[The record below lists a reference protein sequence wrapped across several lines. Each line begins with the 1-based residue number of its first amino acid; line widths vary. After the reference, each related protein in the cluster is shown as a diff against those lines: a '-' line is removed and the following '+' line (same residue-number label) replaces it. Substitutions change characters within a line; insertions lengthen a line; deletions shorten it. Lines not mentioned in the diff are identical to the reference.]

1 MVILN
6 WNGSDKCLLSD
17 IYNFISEYN
26 YDSNFYLDG
35 ILMKASQKW
44 KIERILYLALIP
56 ISYWFILSFL
66 NTYSTVNSINL
77 FISSI
82 SNKFLLLIFFVIS
95 ILHIRIQ
102 LSKVYEDYFQ
112 LNKMKLYSLITD
124 CLIGITFFFFL
135 PVLFF

>member
-6 WNGSDKCLLSD
+6 WNGSNKCLLSD

-26 YDSNFYLDG
+26 YDSNFYLDD

-44 KIERILYLALIP
+44 KIERILYLAIIP

-77 FISSI
+77 FMSSF

-95 ILHIRIQ
+95 IFHIRIQ

>member
-6 WNGSDKCLLSD
+6 WNGSNKCLLSD

-26 YDSNFYLDG
+26 YDSNFYLDD

-95 ILHIRIQ
+95 IFHIRIQ

-124 CLIGITFFFFL
+124 CLIGTTFFLFL

>member
-6 WNGSDKCLLSD
+6 WNGSNICLLSD
-17 IYNFISEYN
+17 IYNFIRKYN
-26 YDSNFYLDG
+26 YDSNFYLDD

-82 SNKFLLLIFFVIS
+82 SNKLLLLIFFVIS

>member
-6 WNGSDKCLLSD
+6 WNGSNKCLLSD

-26 YDSNFYLDG
+26 YDSNFYLDD

-95 ILHIRIQ
+95 IFHIRIQ

>member
-6 WNGSDKCLLSD
+6 WNGSNICLLSD
-17 IYNFISEYN
+17 IYNFIRKYN
-26 YDSNFYLDG
+26 YDSNFYLDD

-44 KIERILYLALIP
+44 KIERILYLAIIP

-77 FISSI
+77 FMSSF

-102 LSKVYEDYFQ
+102 LSKVYEDYFH

-124 CLIGITFFFFL
+124 CLIGITFFLFL

>member
-1 MVILN
+1 
-6 WNGSDKCLLSD
+6 
-17 IYNFISEYN
+17 
-26 YDSNFYLDG
+26 
-35 ILMKASQKW
+35 MKASQKW

-95 ILHIRIQ
+95 IFHIRIQ

-124 CLIGITFFFFL
+124 CLIGITFFLFL

>member
-6 WNGSDKCLLSD
+6 WNGSNKCLLSD

-26 YDSNFYLDG
+26 YDSNFYLDD

-82 SNKFLLLIFFVIS
+82 SNKLLLLIFFVIS
-95 ILHIRIQ
+95 IFHIRIQ

-124 CLIGITFFFFL
+124 CLIGITFFLFL

>member
-1 MVILN
+1 MVIFN
-6 WNGSDKCLLSD
+6 WNGSKKCLLSD
-17 IYNFISEYN
+17 ISYSSIKYY
-26 YDSNFYLDG
+26 YDFNFYLDD

-44 KIERILYLALIP
+44 KIERILYLAIIP

-77 FISSI
+77 FMSSF

-102 LSKVYEDYFQ
+102 LSKVYEDYFH

-124 CLIGITFFFFL
+124 CLIGITFFLFL

>member
-6 WNGSDKCLLSD
+6 WNGSNICLLSD

-26 YDSNFYLDG
+26 YDSNFYLDD

-95 ILHIRIQ
+95 IFHIRIQ

-124 CLIGITFFFFL
+124 CLIGITFFLFL

>member
-6 WNGSDKCLLSD
+6 WNGSNKCLLSN
-17 IYNFISEYN
+17 IYNFICKYN
-26 YDSNFYLDG
+26 HDSNFYLDD

-82 SNKFLLLIFFVIS
+82 SNKLLLLIFFVIS